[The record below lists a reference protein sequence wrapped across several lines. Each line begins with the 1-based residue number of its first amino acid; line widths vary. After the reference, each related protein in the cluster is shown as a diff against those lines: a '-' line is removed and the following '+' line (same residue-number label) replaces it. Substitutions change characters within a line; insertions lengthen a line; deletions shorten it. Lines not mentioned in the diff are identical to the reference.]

1 MRCGLLTAHTYVL
14 EASGRPAEGQPLM
27 EELVALMRRHGDA
40 RQLDFALMQLAE
52 SLFVQGKV
60 EPAIALRREVVE
72 RIGERPADYAAAN
85 LGNLGAALTCLG
97 DTEAALAA
105 ARQAL
110 PGLRRADRVATF
122 LDHFAL
128 LACLRGRHRA
138 AARAVGCADAC
149 QRLTGFVRELSEQ
162 QAHESVLARLRDA
175 LPADEIEA
183 LKREGA
189 LLGPAAAAD
198 LALGD

>member
-72 RIGERPADYAAAN
+72 RIGERPADYA
-85 LGNLGAALTCLG
+85 
-97 DTEAALAA
+97 AALAA